1 MTFLKIFFIF
11 LHFLFNIGNGGFM
24 KYLIILPIVFF
35 AMTAASQTSPS
46 PDTENCHYR
55 TEDSHVVSNN
65 SYSRLLAQISADP
78 DERKKKKKKRQK
90 PTGTGQR

>member
-1 MTFLKIFFIF
+1 MQ
-11 LHFLFNIGNGGFM
+11 FLFNISNGGFM

-35 AMTAASQTSPS
+35 AVTAASQTSPS

-65 SYSRLLAQISADP
+65 SYSRLLAQISGEDAD
-78 DERKKKKKKRQK
+78 KGKKKKRPK
-90 PTGTGQR
+90 PKGTGQR

>member
-1 MTFLKIFFIF
+1 MTFLKNFFLF
-11 LHFLFNIGNGGFM
+11 FPFLFNIGNGGFM

-35 AMTAASQTSPS
+35 AMTAVSRTNSS

-65 SYSRLLAQISADP
+65 SYSRLLAQISADA
-78 DERKKKKKKRQK
+78 DEKKKKKRK
-90 PTGTGQR
+90 KSKGTGQR